1 MQKRLLGNSG
11 LEIAP
16 LALGGVVF
24 GRNVDEKDSFRI
36 LDAFTD
42 AGFNLIDTANVYSIW
57 VPGHQGGE
65 SETVI
70 GKWMKGSGKR
80 DSVLIATK
88 VGFPMAADRKGLS
101 GMQILREVDDSLK
114 RLQTDRIDLYQA
126 HIDDPDTPIEE
137 TLNAFAQIIQA
148 GKVRAIGASNFSA
161 ERLAESLRI
170 SEKEGF
176 PSYASL
182 QPRYNLYDRAKY
194 EKDLE
199 PLCLEKGLGV
209 IPYFSLASG
218 FLTGKYRSEQDLGKS
233 IRGPHVRDYLN
244 DRGYRILNALDEVA
258 VRYHTSSA
266 SVSLAW
272 LMARPG
278 ITAPIASATSLHQL
292 DALTEASRVGLD
304 QESLAFLNRAS
315 HEEINCIAA

>member
-1 MQKRLLGNSG
+1 MQKRSLGDSG

-24 GRNVDEKDSFRI
+24 GRNVDERESFRI
-36 LDAFTD
+36 LDAFTA

-57 VPGHQGGE
+57 VPGHSGGE

-70 GKWMKGSGKR
+70 GNWLKVGGKR
-80 DSVLIATK
+80 DKVLIATK
-88 VGFPMAADRKGLS
+88 VGFPMAPDRKGLS
-101 GMQILREVDDSLK
+101 RAQILREVDDSLK

-126 HIDDPDTPIEE
+126 HIDDPDTPMEE
-137 TLNAFAQIIQA
+137 TLDAFAQLIRT

-170 SEKEGF
+170 SGKEGL
-176 PSYASL
+176 PSYTSL
-182 QPRYNLYDRAKY
+182 QPWYNLYDRAKY

-199 PLCLEKGLGV
+199 PLCRKEALGV

-233 IRGPHVRDYLN
+233 IRGTSVQGYLN
-244 DRGYRILNALDEVA
+244 ERGYRILRALDEVA
-258 VRYHTSSA
+258 ARLHTTPA
-266 SVSLAW
+266 AVSLAW

-278 ITAPIASATSLHQL
+278 ITAPIASATSLLQL
-292 DALTEASRVGLD
+292 GALIEASRITLD
-304 QESLAFLNRAS
+304 HDSLALLNQAS
-315 HEEINCIAA
+315 AEGVK